1 VFFLHPGGAAIGM
14 KTYWKKLPSSI
25 YRRRLVQQSK
35 RRPLIP
41 VHVIVFLAPAVLV
54 YTVFMVIP
62 LINSLRLSF
71 FEIGNQNQLSFAGLQ
86 NYIKLFT
93 DSNFA
98 PFFWGALR
106 NNFVFFA
113 VHMFV
118 QNPIGLLL
126 AALLAEG
133 GRVRNFFRTIIFMP
147 TVLSVVIIG
156 FIWQLIL
163 NPLWGVAQSML
174 EAVRLG
180 DWFGPWLGKPETAL
194 VTVALI
200 SVWQFVGIPMIL
212 FYAALIGIPDE
223 LTEAARVDGASAW
236 ETFWRIKFPLILP
249 TVGIVGILTFVGN
262 FNAFDLIYTM
272 KGANAGP
279 EFSTDI
285 MGTLF
290 YRTFFGQQLQL
301 GNPTMG
307 ATVAAM
313 MFLIILTGVVLYMF
327 LWARRVQSYE
337 L

>member
-1 VFFLHPGGAAIGM
+1 M
-14 KTYWKKLPSSI
+14 QQTS
-25 YRRRLVQQSK
+25 RRRSF
-35 RRPLIP
+35 PI
-41 VHVIVFLAPAVLV
+41 HVLVFLAPAVLL
-54 YTVFMVIP
+54 YTVFMVFP

-71 FEIGNQNQLSFAGLQ
+71 YNIGEQNQMSFNGLQ
-86 NYIKLFT
+86 NYVKLFN

-98 PFFWGALR
+98 PFFWRALK
-106 NNFVFFA
+106 NNFIFFA
-113 VHMFV
+113 MHMLV
-118 QNPIGLLL
+118 QNPIGLML

-133 GRVRNFFRTIIFMP
+133 GKIRNFFRTIIFMP

-163 NPLWGVAQSML
+163 NPLWGVAESML
-174 EAVRLG
+174 KAIHLG
-180 DWFGPWLGKPETAL
+180 YLFGPWLGKPESAL
-194 VTVALI
+194 VTVSLI

-223 LTEAARVDGASAW
+223 LTEAARVDGATSW
-236 ETFWRIKFPLILP
+236 ETFWRVKFPLILP

-279 EFSTDI
+279 DFATDI
-285 MGTLF
+285 MGTFF

-313 MFLIILTGVVLYMF
+313 MFLIILTGVLIYMF
-327 LWARRVQSYE
+327 LWAQRVQTYE

>member
-1 VFFLHPGGAAIGM
+1 MQSTEHRKPFP
-14 KTYWKKLPSSI
+14 TYI
-25 YRRRLVQQSK
+25 V
-35 RRPLIP
+35 
-41 VHVIVFLAPAVLV
+41 VFLAPAIII
-54 YTVFMVIP
+54 YTLFMVYP

-71 FEIGNQNQLSFAGLQ
+71 FSINDQKVETFVGLQ
-86 NYIKLFT
+86 NYVTLFT

-98 PFFWGALR
+98 PFFWNAFK
-106 NNFVFFA
+106 NNIVFFI
-113 VHMFV
+113 VHMLV
-118 QNPIGLLL
+118 QNSIGLLL
-126 AALLAEG
+126 AALLASG
-133 GRVRNFFRTIIFMP
+133 GWGRRFYRTTLFMP

-163 NPLWGVAQSML
+163 NPLWGVAESIL
-174 EAVRLG
+174 EVVGLG
-180 DWFGPWLGKPETAL
+180 ALYKPWLGLPSTAL
-194 VTVALI
+194 VTVSLI

-212 FYAALIGIPDE
+212 FYTALIGIPEE
-223 LTEAARVDGASAW
+223 LIEAAHADGANSW
-236 ETFWRIKFPLILP
+236 QIFWRIKFPLVLP
-249 TVGIVGILTFVGN
+249 TVGIVAILTFVGN

-272 KGANAGP
+272 KGALAGP

-313 MFLIILTGVVLYMF
+313 MFLIILTGVLIYMF
-327 LWARRVQSYE
+327 LWQRRIQTYE